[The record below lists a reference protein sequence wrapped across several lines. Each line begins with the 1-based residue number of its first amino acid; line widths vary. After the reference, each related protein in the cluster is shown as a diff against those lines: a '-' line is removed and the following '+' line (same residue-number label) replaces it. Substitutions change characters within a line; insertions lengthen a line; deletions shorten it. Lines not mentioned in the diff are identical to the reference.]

1 MSENP
6 IEVMV
11 PHVLIEPLR
20 QWLGQRGLLL
30 ARFPAEM
37 QEEDRLEAYFIAPT
51 DEAMRRAGG

>member
-1 MSENP
+1 MDEP

-30 ARFPAEM
+30 ARFPDEM
-37 QEEDRLEAYFIAPT
+37 QEADSLEAYLITPT
-51 DEAMRRAGG
+51 DEAMRRMK

>member
-1 MSENP
+1 MDEP

-30 ARFPAEM
+30 ARFPDEM
-37 QEEDRLEAYFIAPT
+37 QETDSLEAYLITPT
-51 DEAMRRAGG
+51 DEAMRRMK